1 MYTFM
6 LVSSDTNEI
15 IVNTIPLEVDVHV
28 CTCIM
33 FIHTCMY
40 TYIVLGIQLMAK
52 KYASMHLCISMRC
65 IDAFIFSANTKDY

>member
-15 IVNTIPLEVDVHV
+15 IVNTIPLEVDVRV

-52 KYASMHLCISMRC
+52 KHLCISMRC
-65 IDAFIFSANTKDY
+65 IDAFICSANTKDY